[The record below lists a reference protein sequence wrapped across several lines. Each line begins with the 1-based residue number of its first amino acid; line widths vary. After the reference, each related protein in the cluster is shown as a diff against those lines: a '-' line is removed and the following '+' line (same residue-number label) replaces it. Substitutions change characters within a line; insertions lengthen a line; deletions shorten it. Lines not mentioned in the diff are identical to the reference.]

1 MTALLLFVILV
12 IFHYADAKSKLV
24 NYGGPTKERFS
35 MAGKNQYSLD
45 FNTNAGIEIQN
56 ATLSVATIDLCQLDL
71 EAATKKNAILE
82 EKMQR
87 MTDEFNI
94 ELDSLEATV
103 KKSEKQKQTADE
115 ALSSMRKKLAETQA
129 ELDYA
134 LSSYVNFTLI
144 QEDGVQYITGLAKRV
159 QNRFVTKQQWRRT
172 VSRARKAYRSEQQRL
187 QPKMASLRRKV
198 DMLSNEVEKMWEG
211 ANMIVLQ
218 PLVQRIATKQ
228 QLETLKEAL
237 YLSTVSAFEEISRAG
252 IKYLD
257 VLAKKQK
264 ERERRNQE
272 RRLEKR
278 RRATKADRRGRRHID
293 KIRHDMERKM
303 RASRVDDDDMDFTPS
318 FLHRKV
324 KDTLEYTL
332 KNSAQL
338 TNRASALLPLALS
351 LLIVRKFW
359 VGMLLLAMGT
369 PASLIW
375 IIICFVSWLRLI
387 KGFSSLKSK

>member
-1 MTALLLFVILV
+1 MTALLLLVILV
-12 IFHYADAKSKLV
+12 IFYYADAKLV

-45 FNTNAGIEIQN
+45 FNTNAGTGN
-56 ATLSVATIDLCQLDL
+56 ATLPLATMDLCQLDL

-82 EKMQR
+82 EKMLR

-103 KKSEKQKQTADE
+103 KKNEKQKQTADE

-129 ELDYA
+129 ELEYA
-134 LSSYVNFTLI
+134 LSSYVNLTLI

-187 QPKMASLRRKV
+187 QPKMAFLKRKV
-198 DMLSNEVEKMWEG
+198 DMLSNEVEKILEG

-218 PLVQRIATKQ
+218 PLVQRIIGTEK
-228 QLETLKEAL
+228 LTTLQEAL
-237 YLSTVSAFEEISRAG
+237 YLSTVSAIEEISRAG

-272 RRLEKR
+272 RHLEKR
-278 RRATKADRRGRRHID
+278 RRAKKADRRGRRHID

-303 RASRVDDDDMDFTPS
+303 KASRVDDDDMDFTPS
-318 FLHRKV
+318 FLHRKA

-332 KNSAQL
+332 KNSAL
-338 TNRASALLPLALS
+338 LANRASALLPLSLS

-359 VGMLLLAMGT
+359 VGMLLLCMGV

-375 IIICFVSWLRLI
+375 IIICFVSWLRLL
-387 KGFSSLKSK
+387 KGFSALKSI